1 MGFAAKLLLQCLWK
15 AESSCLLLQ
24 IGLSR
29 TAMERLNIIKDLV
42 VWVYIGVNYEWI
54 SDYEVPQ
61 LEVRFG
67 TH

>member
-1 MGFAAKLLLQCLWK
+1 
-15 AESSCLLLQ
+15 
-24 IGLSR
+24 
-29 TAMERLNIIKDLV
+29 MERLNIIKDLV